1 MAHRRLIAQLGR
13 GLATWARRARVCGC
27 RRPNGASVGRT
38 RSESNA
44 LATRRAESDR
54 GDATQ
59 EKRPRKGVW
68 PRSAPCVRAARHLR
82 PRLTHPHLWG
92 PSTRSKA
99 RESRQRREGVGRGHP
114 ALVWEEAPRR
124 GTRGA
129 RRAESTR
136 ALQASRAKP
145 FQYAHDA
152 SRSRAERR
160 KSAQRLRAARGG
172 QHKGTRQRH
181 KSPPTHRPLAAGRV
195 GAGSACSGTGRL
207 RCAHGHTPSAR
218 GTPGA
223 RACTTLPARTSA
235 ATQCQ
240 SGVSTRDIPPPCR
253 GLAPFG
259 GHLLWATPLT
269 PPQS

>member
-1 MAHRRLIAQLGR
+1 MSALLHKARSEIVTHASTQAVHCGLRRATTAAKHHRGRQAMAHRRLIAQLGR

-114 ALVWEEAPRR
+114 ALVWAEAPDVALGAPAGQNPRAR
-124 GTRGA
+124 CKHRERNPSNMPMTRLGHARSGAKARSAFA
-129 RRAESTR
+129 RRAAGNIRER
-136 ALQASRAKP
+136 ANATSRP
-145 FQYAHDA
+145 
-152 SRSRAERR
+152 RR
-160 KSAQRLRAARGG
+160 TGP
-172 QHKGTRQRH
+172 
-181 KSPPTHRPLAAGRV
+181 SPPAA
-195 GAGSACSGTGRL
+195 
-207 RCAHGHTPSAR
+207 
-218 GTPGA
+218 
-223 RACTTLPARTSA
+223 
-235 ATQCQ
+235 
-240 SGVSTRDIPPPCR
+240 
-253 GLAPFG
+253 
-259 GHLLWATPLT
+259 
-269 PPQS
+269 